1 MATHLTSFQTRRKDE
16 LLDCMTHGASILLDL
31 GTYGPKFTKHRRHQC
46 VYYLFY
52 RGVVYFW
59 ELLEIESNETP
70 EDTDEQT
77 AAQAKTWGNQVLEKL
92 EAIVQELLIHGV
104 LPVAIV
110 ADNGSVPQYAIKR
123 VLDKWPF
130 IYQVRCGVHTLML
143 VVKRL
148 CEVEPFCQLEE
159 FVSRL
164 RQASE
169 MEHCPRIS
177 EVKWNSAFYALE
189 YAFKNVPEEKMR
201 LLTSED
207 KIDRMRLVLDSLRVF
222 AEETNVL
229 QTDKANALTLMRSMT
244 RVLKR
249 IKEDELFESVR
260 EALIEDMKMRWDQN
274 FCGEHMCLTASNA
287 QALNLR
293 KKSFIPSVA
302 QNFEFSR
309 KIIEL
314 PFCFPF

>member
-1 MATHLTSFQTRRKDE
+1 
-16 LLDCMTHGASILLDL
+16 MTHGASILLDL

-148 CEVEPFCQLEE
+148 GRLTGCVKFPPFCQLED

-164 RQASE
+164 CQASE
-169 MEHCPRIS
+169 MEHCPRIGG
-177 EVKWNSAFYALE
+177 EVELGVLCTRVCFQERARRKDA
-189 YAFKNVPEEKMR
+189 
-201 LLTSED
+201 TSHFRRQ
-207 KIDRMRLVLDSLRVF
+207 DRSHAAGTRLVAGVRGR
-222 AEETNVL
+222 
-229 QTDKANALTLMRSMT
+229 DKCAPNGQCPDANAQHDSRS
-244 RVLKR
+244 
-249 IKEDELFESVR
+249 
-260 EALIEDMKMRWDQN
+260 
-274 FCGEHMCLTASNA
+274 
-287 QALNLR
+287 QAHQGR
-293 KKSFIPSVA
+293 
-302 QNFEFSR
+302 
-309 KIIEL
+309 
-314 PFCFPF
+314 